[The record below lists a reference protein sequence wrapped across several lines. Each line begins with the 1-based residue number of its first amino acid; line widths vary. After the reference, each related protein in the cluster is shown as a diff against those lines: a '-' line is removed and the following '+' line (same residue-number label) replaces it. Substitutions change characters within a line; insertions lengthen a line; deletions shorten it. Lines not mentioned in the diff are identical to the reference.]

1 MAWTLRRLL
10 TPKPRWVSR
19 RRLRAL
25 ALFVGTLILISC
37 ETTPSPKSTPEPADT
52 TPTQQVG
59 LRPRALESQRPATPA
74 ASESLSP
81 AAVSATDS
89 SAFIQVANGENHT
102 CALRGSGQVECWG
115 SNDQGQLDVP
125 EDARFRQITSGWR
138 FSCGIQ
144 KDGNLRCWGRNN
156 HQQAE
161 PPAGRF
167 TTVDAGWDHACGIRG
182 TAAICWGRN
191 ANDRAAVPRRGE
203 FTAIGAGAE
212 HSCGLSTTGR
222 LVCWGK
228 NDNGRADSRD
238 GPFRALAVGIAHT
251 CVLRGDG
258 TPFCQ
263 GANDAGQ
270 TSPPIA
276 AFTHISA
283 GHDHTCGSLPS
294 GHLMCWGG
302 QAGASASG
310 PFAPPGRFTSLSTGW
325 QTACAL
331 NDLAD
336 VLCWPSAHIA
346 RQPSRLHHLLLHMVV
361 PKHLFRT
368 PTDVAPWPRGGLAI
382 AERSGEIVRLT
393 PELVVEPIANLTAV
407 VDANGGE
414 KGLLSLAVDPQF
426 TDHAYIYVY
435 YTRTNDDD
443 PPTTFA
449 RLSRFPVIDG
459 RASADGERVI
469 LDIRRHTQ
477 STRHWGG
484 AIRFGPDGMLYL
496 GIGDAGCLDCPQDL
510 RSLHGKIIRIDVR
523 DASPAQPYRVPDTNP
538 FVGVSEARPE
548 VWASGLRNPWRM
560 SFDSTDGR
568 LWTADVGNNL
578 QEEVTVVERGANLG
592 WPILEGTLCANG
604 DELESSQAH
613 AIEGHGSIYDSRCN
627 DIQNLTAPL
636 ISYANRRHM
645 NSAIIGGV
653 VYRGAAMPWLNGTY
667 VFGDYCSGRIWA
679 LDGDLDAGWRMIE
692 VADLERFINSIGV
705 DAHGEILVLTL
716 GGPIYRL
723 AEAGGAFASSVTHR
737 PLVTFMAR
745 R

>member
-1 MAWTLRRLL
+1 MNQCQ
-10 TPKPRWVSR
+10 
-19 RRLRAL
+19 LRAL
-25 ALFVGTLILISC
+25 ALFIGALILVSC
-37 ETTPSPKSTPEPADT
+37 ETTPSPKSTPEPAET

-59 LRPRALESQRPATPA
+59 LRPRALESRRPATPA

-81 AAVSATDS
+81 AAVSATDR
-89 SAFIQVANGENHT
+89 SAVVQVANGENHA
-102 CALRGSGQVECWG
+102 CALRGTGQVECWG

-125 EDARFRQITSGWR
+125 EDARFQQVTSGWR

-144 KDGNLRCWGRNN
+144 KDGSLRCWGRNN

-167 TTVDAGWDHACGIRG
+167 STVDAGWDHACGIRG

-191 ANDRAAVPRRGE
+191 ANDRAAAPRRGE

-238 GPFRALAVGIAHT
+238 GPFRALTVGIAHT

-270 TSPPIA
+270 SSPPVA
-276 AFTHISA
+276 VFTHISA

-294 GHLMCWGG
+294 GYLMCWGG
-302 QAGASASG
+302 QPADAPASG
-310 PFAPPGRFTSLSTGW
+310 IFAPSGRFTSLSTGW

-331 NDLAD
+331 DAQAD
-336 VLCWPSAHIA
+336 IICWSSAHIV
-346 RQPSRLHHLLLHMVV
+346 RPPSRFQHVQLDQVA
-361 PKHLFRT
+361 PESLFSS
-368 PTDVAPWPRGGLAI
+368 PTDVAPWPSGLVI
-382 AERSGEIVRLT
+382 AERKGEIVRLT
-393 PELVVEPIANLTAV
+393 PEMVVEPIVDLTAV

-435 YTRTNDDD
+435 YTRTSDDD

-469 LDIRRHTQ
+469 LDIGRHTQ

-484 AIRFGPDGMLYL
+484 AIRFGPDGLLYL

-510 RSLHGKIIRIDVR
+510 RSLHGKILRIDVR
-523 DASPAQPYRVPDTNP
+523 DASPAQPYRAPDSNP
-538 FVGVSEARPE
+538 FVDVPEARPE
-548 VWASGLRNPWRM
+548 VWAYGLRNPWRM
-560 SFDSTDGR
+560 SFDSTGER
-568 LWTADVGNNL
+568 LWVADVGSHF
-578 QEEVTVVERGANLG
+578 QEEVTVARPGANLG
-592 WPILEGTLCANG
+592 WPRIEGTLCTAVAEFESLSA
-604 DELESSQAH
+604 DALESH
-613 AIEGHGSIYDSRCN
+613 ESIYDSPCKAIHDVARP
-627 DIQNLTAPL
+627 IMT
-636 ISYANRRHM
+636 YAARHHG
-645 NSAIIGGV
+645 NCAIIGGI
-653 VYRGAAMPWLNGTY
+653 VYGGASMPWLAGTY
-667 VFGDYCSGRIWA
+667 LFGDYCSGRIWA
-679 LDGDLDAGWRMIE
+679 LADDVDAGWRM
-692 VADLERFINSIGV
+692 VQMADLEHPIISFGV
-705 DAHGEILVLTL
+705 DGNGELLVLTHD
-716 GGPIYRL
+716 GPIYRL
-723 AEAGGAFASSVTHR
+723 AEAVLGSAPSVTHR
-737 PLVTFMAR
+737 PLVTFSAR